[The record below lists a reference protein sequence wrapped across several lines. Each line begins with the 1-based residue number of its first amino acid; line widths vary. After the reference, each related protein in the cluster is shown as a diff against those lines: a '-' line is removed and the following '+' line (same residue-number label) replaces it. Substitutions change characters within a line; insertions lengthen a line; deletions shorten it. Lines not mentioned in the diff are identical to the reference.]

1 MLAVEKSSL
10 YWAQLPV
17 SAEIQKLF
25 VCTEPENG
33 NNILYHRKPEGTM
46 KNIPQRLKY
55 AREASGMTLSQ
66 VSGEIGIGTSS
77 VSEWENGGR
86 EPSFSQLSLLARVY
100 NRASTFFMEDGELP
114 VDIVLWRKKPEN
126 EPVNEVEVQLIRL
139 AEQFHRLEQVCGNP
153 KACTLS
159 LADGCPKKFRYSD
172 AERLAHQFRKLYSLG
187 ERPACSLLSVLEE
200 VCRVKVFHLPFEP
213 SGTAAC
219 TLNDRFGA
227 AILLNSNNIRWRRN
241 FDLAHELFHLLT
253 WKIFRQGENL
263 KESTEQEEKFANVFA
278 SNLLMPEE
286 PLKLAIAAQRNG
298 NSVLEYDDLFEI
310 ARQFDVS
317 VMALVWRM
325 CGMRVIE
332 REKAQSICDSM
343 EGRVEIWEKRKTD
356 KPPIRPVRFEAL
368 AIEAIQKGQI
378 STGRFAQYMDMSRG
392 AAMKLIDK
400 EISLVKEDRGNAQV
414 EIVDP

>member
-1 MLAVEKSSL
+1 M
-10 YWAQLPV
+10 
-17 SAEIQKLF
+17 
-25 VCTEPENG
+25 
-33 NNILYHRKPEGTM
+33 
-46 KNIPQRLKY
+46 
-55 AREASGMTLSQ
+55 
-66 VSGEIGIGTSS
+66 
-77 VSEWENGGR
+77 
-86 EPSFSQLSLLARVY
+86 
-100 NRASTFFMEDGELP
+100 
-114 VDIVLWRKKPEN
+114 
-126 EPVNEVEVQLIRL
+126 
-139 AEQFHRLEQVCGNP
+139 
-153 KACTLS
+153 
-159 LADGCPKKFRYSD
+159 
-172 AERLAHQFRKLYSLG
+172 
-187 ERPACSLLSVLEE
+187 
-200 VCRVKVFHLPFEP
+200 
-213 SGTAAC
+213 
-219 TLNDRFGA
+219 
-227 AILLNSNNIRWRRN
+227 
-241 FDLAHELFHLLT
+241 T